1 MTETEGR
8 MVILVNKNMSRGK
21 QAAHAVHVA
30 LDHYGHTDHGAVIVL
45 QESPTRIV
53 ENALNGVYFQ
63 DQGRTEVEPGTVT
76 ACVKSFETVEVPE
89 AYTGLSGEATHEIAV
104 EKALRDYRKAS
115 LEENK
120 AFDRLYSFSVDDRAA
135 ALQRIKSR
143 GEVI

>member
-30 LDHYGHTDHGAVIVL
+30 LDHYGHTDHGAIIVL
-45 QESPTRIV
+45 QESPTRIK
-53 ENALNGVYFQ
+53 EQALDGVFFQ

-89 AYTGLSGEATHEIAV
+89 AYTGLSGEATHDIAV
-104 EKALRDYRKAS
+104 EKAIKGYRDALNS
-115 LEENK
+115 LAEAENL
-120 AFDRLYSFSVDDRAA
+120 LYSFSADDRMQAIRRA
-135 ALQRIKSR
+135 RL
-143 GEVI
+143 

>member
-1 MTETEGR
+1 MSETEGR

-45 QESPTRIV
+45 QESPTRIK
-53 ENALNGVYFQ
+53 EQALDGVFFQ

-76 ACVKSFETVEVPE
+76 ACVKSFEEVETPE
-89 AYTGLSGEATHEIAV
+89 AYTGLAGEATKEIAV
-104 EKALRDYRKAS
+104 EKALKDYRKAS
-115 LEENK
+115 LEESK
-120 AFDRLYSFSVDDRAA
+120 AFDRLYSFTADEQRAA
-135 ALQRIKSR
+135 LNRIQSR

>member
-45 QESPTRIV
+45 QESPTRIK
-53 ENALNGVYFQ
+53 EQALDGVFFQ

-89 AYTGLSGEATHEIAV
+89 AYTGLSGEATYEIAV
-104 EKALRDYRKAS
+104 EKAMRAYVKAQEDAEAAYKA
-115 LEENK
+115 LEQYPISERMDAWSRMRENK
-120 AFDRLYSFSVDDRAA
+120 
-135 ALQRIKSR
+135 
-143 GEVI
+143 

>member
-45 QESPTRIV
+45 SANPETIKA
-53 ENALNGVYFQ
+53 EALNGVYFQ

-76 ACVKSFETVEVPE
+76 ACVKSLETVETPE
-89 AYTGLSGEATHEIAV
+89 QYTGLAGEATHEIAV
-104 EKALRDYRKAS
+104 AKAVKNYLDAQTAV
-115 LEENK
+115 EEAYKVMSQYPIGERMN
-120 AFDRLYSFSVDDRAA
+120 AFDRMTGNGP
-135 ALQRIKSR
+135 I
-143 GEVI
+143 E

>member
-45 QESPTRIV
+45 QESPTRIK
-53 ENALNGVYFQ
+53 EQALDGVFFQ

-76 ACVKSFETVEVPE
+76 ACVKSFEEVETPE
-89 AYTGLSGEATHEIAV
+89 AYTGLGGEATLEIRLQ
-104 EKALRDYRKAS
+104 KAAAKLAEAQK
-115 LEENK
+115 EFNK
-120 AFDRLYSFSVDDRAA
+120 AHDALFDEKLNKFRDQYHILGD
-135 ALQRIKSR
+135 K
-143 GEVI
+143 

>member
-45 QESPTRIV
+45 SANPDTIKSE
-53 ENALNGVYFQ
+53 ALNGIYFQ

-76 ACVKSFETVEVPE
+76 ACVKSFEIVETPE
-89 AYTGLSGEATHEIAV
+89 QYTGLAGHATPGERLHAAENAYIAAAKELEAARMNV
-104 EKALRDYRKAS
+104 LKAS
-115 LEENK
+115 AK
-120 AFDRLYSFSVDDRAA
+120 P
-135 ALQRIKSR
+135 
-143 GEVI
+143 